1 MKHIKRRERESS
13 EIRRKIIEAA
23 RMLFLNQGYAEVS
36 MRKIADQIEYSP
48 TTIYHYFANKEAVV
62 RELLVEGNTL
72 FLQALQQRVDEAQAA
87 GLNALDTL
95 KTVSDAYV
103 RFGTANPEYYNI
115 LFISNLESVS
125 LVSLIDSGRFKG
137 FELLET
143 GLKAAMEEGCI
154 MQGDE
159 RLIAR
164 SVWSMLHGLTSLLLN
179 FELPM
184 AKSNDELIAF
194 TIDTFLRG
202 LSR

>member
-23 RMLFLNQGYAEVS
+23 RSLFLNQGYAEVS

-72 FLQALQQRVDEAQAA
+72 FLQALQRRVDEAQAA

>member
-23 RMLFLNQGYAEVS
+23 RSLFLNQGYAEVS

-48 TTIYHYFANKEAVV
+48 TTIYHYFANKEAIV
-62 RELLVEGNTL
+62 RELLIEGNSM
-72 FLQALQQRVDEAQAA
+72 FLQSLQQRAEEAQAA
-87 GLNALDTL
+87 GLNALDVL

-125 LVSLIDSGRFKG
+125 LISLIDSERFKG
-137 FELLET
+137 FELLES
-143 GLKAAMEEGCI
+143 GLKAAMNDGSI
-154 MQGDE
+154 TQGDE
-159 RLIAR
+159 RLIAT

-179 FELPM
+179 FDFHT
-184 AKSNDELIAF
+184 AKSNDELISF
-194 TIDTFLRG
+194 TIDTFFRG
-202 LSR
+202 VSR

>member
-23 RMLFLNQGYAEVS
+23 RSLFLNQGYAEVS

-48 TTIYHYFANKEAVV
+48 TTIYHYFSNKEAVV
-62 RELLVEGNTL
+62 CELLVEGNTL

-137 FELLET
+137 FELLEA

-154 MQGDE
+154 IQGDE

-179 FELPM
+179 FELSM

>member
-23 RMLFLNQGYAEVS
+23 RSLFLNQGYAEVS

-137 FELLET
+137 FELLEA

-154 MQGDE
+154 IQGDE

-194 TIDTFLRG
+194 TIDTFLKG

>member
-23 RMLFLNQGYAEVS
+23 RSLFLNQGYAEVS

-62 RELLVEGNTL
+62 RELLIEGNTL

-87 GLNALDTL
+87 GSNALDTL

-137 FELLET
+137 FELLEA

-154 MQGDE
+154 IQGDE

>member
-23 RMLFLNQGYAEVS
+23 RSLFLNQGYAEVS

-62 RELLVEGNTL
+62 RELLLEGNTL
-72 FLQALQQRVDEAQAA
+72 FLQALQQREQEGRAA
-87 GLNALDTL
+87 GLNALDML

-125 LVSLIDSGRFKG
+125 LVSLFDSGRFKG
-137 FELLET
+137 FELLEA

-154 MQGDE
+154 IQGDV

-179 FELPM
+179 FEFPM

>member
-23 RMLFLNQGYAEVS
+23 RSLFLNQGYAEVS

-125 LVSLIDSGRFKG
+125 LVSLIDSGRFRG
-137 FELLET
+137 FELLEA

-154 MQGDE
+154 IQGDE

-194 TIDTFLRG
+194 TIDTFLKG

>member
-1 MKHIKRRERESS
+1 MKHIKRRERESN

-23 RMLFLNQGYAEVS
+23 RSLFLNQGYAEVS

-62 RELLVEGNTL
+62 RELLLEGNAL
-72 FLQALQQRVDEAQAA
+72 FLQALQQRLEEAEAA
-87 GLNALDTL
+87 GLNALDRL

-103 RFGTANPEYYNI
+103 RFGMANPEYYNI

-125 LVSLIDSGRFKG
+125 LVCLIDSGRFKG
-137 FELLET
+137 FELLEA
-143 GLKAAMEEGCI
+143 GLLAAMEEGSI
-154 MQGDE
+154 IQGDE
-159 RLIAR
+159 SLIAR

-184 AKSNDELIAF
+184 TSSKDELISF
-194 TIDTFLRG
+194 TINTFFRG

>member
-23 RMLFLNQGYAEVS
+23 RSLFLNQGYAEVS

-62 RELLVEGNTL
+62 CELLVEGNTL

-137 FELLET
+137 FELLEA

-154 MQGDE
+154 IQGDE

>member
-23 RMLFLNQGYAEVS
+23 RSLFLNQGYAEVS

-137 FELLET
+137 FELLEA

>member
-1 MKHIKRRERESS
+1 MKHIKRRERESN

-23 RMLFLNQGYAEVS
+23 RSLFLNQGYAEVS

-62 RELLVEGNTL
+62 RELLLEGNTL
-72 FLQALQQRVDEAQAA
+72 FLQALQQREQEGRAA
-87 GLNALDTL
+87 GLNVLDML

-125 LVSLIDSGRFKG
+125 LVSLFDSGRFKG
-137 FELLET
+137 FELLEA

-154 MQGDE
+154 IQGDE

-179 FELPM
+179 FEFPM
-184 AKSNDELIAF
+184 AKSNDELISF
-194 TIDTFLRG
+194 TIDTFFRG
-202 LSR
+202 LSC

>member
-13 EIRRKIIEAA
+13 EIRRKIIESA
-23 RMLFLNQGYAEVS
+23 RSLFLNQGYAEVS

-48 TTIYHYFANKEAVV
+48 TTIYHYFSNKEAVV

>member
-23 RMLFLNQGYAEVS
+23 RSLFLNQGYAEVS

-48 TTIYHYFANKEAVV
+48 TTIYHYFSNKEAVV
-62 RELLVEGNTL
+62 HELLLEGNAL
-72 FLQALQQRVDEAQAA
+72 FLKALQQRVDEAQAA

-103 RFGTANPEYYNI
+103 RFGMANPEYYNI

-125 LVSLIDSGRFKG
+125 SVSLIDSGSFKG
-137 FELLET
+137 FELLEG
-143 GLKAAMEEGCI
+143 GLKVAMEEGGI
-154 MQGDE
+154 IQGDE
-159 RLIAR
+159 HLMAR

-184 AKSNDELIAF
+184 AKANNELISF
-194 TIDTFLRG
+194 TIDTFFRG

>member
-23 RMLFLNQGYAEVS
+23 RSLFLNQGYAEVS

-48 TTIYHYFANKEAVV
+48 TTIYHYFANKEAIV
-62 RELLVEGNTL
+62 RELLIEGNSM
-72 FLQALQQRVDEAQAA
+72 FLQSLQQRAEEAQAA
-87 GLNALDTL
+87 GLNALDVL

-125 LVSLIDSGRFKG
+125 LISLIDSGRFKG
-137 FELLET
+137 FELLES
-143 GLKAAMEEGCI
+143 GLKAAMDDGSI
-154 MQGDE
+154 TQGDD
-159 RLIAR
+159 RLIAT

-179 FELPM
+179 FDFPTE
-184 AKSNDELIAF
+184 KSNDELISF
-194 TIDTFLRG
+194 TIDTFFKG
-202 LSR
+202 VSR

>member
-23 RMLFLNQGYAEVS
+23 RSLFLNQGYAEVS

-137 FELLET
+137 FELLEA

-194 TIDTFLRG
+194 TIDTFL
-202 LSR
+202 SC

>member
-23 RMLFLNQGYAEVS
+23 RSLFLNQGYAEVS

-137 FELLET
+137 FELLEA

-194 TIDTFLRG
+194 TIDTFLKG

>member
-1 MKHIKRRERESS
+1 
-13 EIRRKIIEAA
+13 
-23 RMLFLNQGYAEVS
+23 
-36 MRKIADQIEYSP
+36 
-48 TTIYHYFANKEAVV
+48 
-62 RELLVEGNTL
+62 LL
-72 FLQALQQRVDEAQAA
+72 QRVDEAQAA
-87 GLNALDTL
+87 GLNTLDTL

-103 RFGTANPEYYNI
+103 RFGTTNPEYYNI

-125 LVSLIDSGRFKG
+125 LVSLIDSGSFKG
-137 FELLET
+137 FELLEA

-154 MQGDE
+154 IQGDE
-159 RLIAR
+159 HLIAR

-194 TIDTFLRG
+194 TIDTFLKG

>member
-23 RMLFLNQGYAEVS
+23 RSLFLNQGYAEVS

-48 TTIYHYFANKEAVV
+48 TTIYHYFSNKEAVV
-62 RELLVEGNTL
+62 RELLLEGNAL
-72 FLQALQQRVDEAQAA
+72 FLKALQQRAEEAQAA
-87 GLNALDTL
+87 GLDALDSL

-103 RFGTANPEYYNI
+103 RFGMANPEYYNI
-115 LFISNLESVS
+115 LFISDLESVS

-154 MQGDE
+154 IQGDE
-159 RLIAR
+159 HLIAR

-184 AKSNDELIAF
+184 AKSNDELISF
-194 TIDTFLRG
+194 TIDTFFRG

>member
-23 RMLFLNQGYAEVS
+23 RSLFLNQGYAEVS

-125 LVSLIDSGRFKG
+125 LVSLIDSGRFRG
-137 FELLET
+137 FELLEA

-154 MQGDE
+154 IQGDE

-179 FELPM
+179 FELSM

-194 TIDTFLRG
+194 TIDTFLKG

>member
-23 RMLFLNQGYAEVS
+23 RSLFLNQGYAEVS

-137 FELLET
+137 FELLEA

-202 LSR
+202 

>member
-23 RMLFLNQGYAEVS
+23 RSLFLNQGYAEVS

-48 TTIYHYFANKEAVV
+48 TTIYHYFANKEAIV
-62 RELLVEGNTL
+62 RELLIEGNSM
-72 FLQALQQRVDEAQAA
+72 FLQSLQQRAEEAQAA
-87 GLNALDTL
+87 GLNALDVL

-125 LVSLIDSGRFKG
+125 LISLIDSGRFKG
-137 FELLET
+137 FELLES
-143 GLKAAMEEGCI
+143 GLKAAMDDGSI
-154 MQGDE
+154 TQGDD
-159 RLIAR
+159 RLIAT

-179 FELPM
+179 FDFPTE
-184 AKSNDELIAF
+184 KSNDELISF
-194 TIDTFLRG
+194 TIDTFFKG
-202 LSR
+202 

>member
-1 MKHIKRRERESS
+1 
-13 EIRRKIIEAA
+13 
-23 RMLFLNQGYAEVS
+23 

-62 RELLVEGNTL
+62 RELLLEGNTL
-72 FLQALQQRVDEAQAA
+72 FLQALQQREQEGRAA
-87 GLNALDTL
+87 GLNVLDML

-125 LVSLIDSGRFKG
+125 LVSLFDSGRFKG
-137 FELLET
+137 FELLEA

-154 MQGDE
+154 IQGDE

-179 FELPM
+179 FEFPM
-184 AKSNDELIAF
+184 AKSNDELISF
-194 TIDTFLRG
+194 TIDTFFRG
-202 LSR
+202 LSC

>member
-1 MKHIKRRERESS
+1 MKHIKRRERESN

-23 RMLFLNQGYAEVS
+23 RSLFLNQGYAEVS

-62 RELLVEGNTL
+62 RELLLEGNAL
-72 FLQALQQRVDEAQAA
+72 FLQALQQSQEEAEAA
-87 GLNALDTL
+87 GLNALDKL

-103 RFGTANPEYYNI
+103 RFGMANPEYYSI

-137 FELLET
+137 FELLEA
-143 GLKAAMEEGCI
+143 GLLAAMEEGGI
-154 MQGDE
+154 IQGNE
-159 RLIAR
+159 SLIAS

-184 AKSNDELIAF
+184 TSSKDELISF
-194 TIDTFLRG
+194 TIDTFFRG
-202 LSR
+202 LQS

>member
-23 RMLFLNQGYAEVS
+23 RSLFLNQGYAEVS

-62 RELLVEGNTL
+62 RELLLEGNAL

-137 FELLET
+137 FELLEA

-154 MQGDE
+154 IQGDE

-184 AKSNDELIAF
+184 AKSNDELISF

>member
-23 RMLFLNQGYAEVS
+23 RSLFLNQGYAEVS

-137 FELLET
+137 FELLEA

-159 RLIAR
+159 RLFAS

-202 LSR
+202 

>member
-13 EIRRKIIEAA
+13 EIRRKIIESA
-23 RMLFLNQGYAEVS
+23 RSLFLNQGYAEVS

>member
-23 RMLFLNQGYAEVS
+23 RSLFLNQGYAEVS

-48 TTIYHYFANKEAVV
+48 TTIYHYFANKEAIV
-62 RELLVEGNTL
+62 RELLIEGNSM
-72 FLQALQQRVDEAQAA
+72 FLQSLQQRAEEAQAA
-87 GLNALDTL
+87 GLNALDVL

-125 LVSLIDSGRFKG
+125 LISLIDSERFKG
-137 FELLET
+137 FELLES
-143 GLKAAMEEGCI
+143 GLKAAMDDGSI
-154 MQGDE
+154 TQGDE
-159 RLIAR
+159 RLIAT

-179 FELPM
+179 FDFPT
-184 AKSNDELIAF
+184 AKSNDELISF
-194 TIDTFLRG
+194 TIDTFFRG
-202 LSR
+202 VSR

>member
-23 RMLFLNQGYAEVS
+23 RSLFLNQGYAEVS

-137 FELLET
+137 FELLEA

-154 MQGDE
+154 IQGDE

-202 LSR
+202 

>member
-23 RMLFLNQGYAEVS
+23 RSLFLNQGYAEVS

-48 TTIYHYFANKEAVV
+48 TTIYHYFANKEAIV
-62 RELLVEGNTL
+62 RELLIEGNSM
-72 FLQALQQRVDEAQAA
+72 FLQSLQQRAEEAQAA
-87 GLNALDTL
+87 GLNALDVL

-125 LVSLIDSGRFKG
+125 LISLIDSERFKG
-137 FELLET
+137 SELLES
-143 GLKAAMEEGCI
+143 GLKAAMNDGSI
-154 MQGDE
+154 TQGDE
-159 RLIAR
+159 RLIAT

-179 FELPM
+179 FDFHT
-184 AKSNDELIAF
+184 AKSNDELISF
-194 TIDTFLRG
+194 TIDTFFRG
-202 LSR
+202 VSR

>member
-1 MKHIKRRERESS
+1 MKHIKRRERENN

-23 RMLFLNQGYAEVS
+23 RSLFLNQGYAEVS

-62 RELLVEGNTL
+62 RELLLEGNTL
-72 FLQALQQRVDEAQAA
+72 FLQALQQRVDEARVA
-87 GLNALDTL
+87 GSNALDTL

-137 FELLET
+137 FELLEA
-143 GLKAAMEEGCI
+143 GLKAAMEEGYI
-154 MQGDE
+154 IQGDE

-164 SVWSMLHGLTSLLLN
+164 SIWSMLHGLTSLLLN

-194 TIDTFLRG
+194 TIDTFLKG

>member
-23 RMLFLNQGYAEVS
+23 RSLFLNQGYAEVS

>member
-23 RMLFLNQGYAEVS
+23 RSLFLNQGYAEVS

-62 RELLVEGNTL
+62 CELLVEGNTL

-137 FELLET
+137 FELLEA

-154 MQGDE
+154 IQGDE

-194 TIDTFLRG
+194 TIDTFLKG

>member
-1 MKHIKRRERESS
+1 MKHIKRRERESN

-23 RMLFLNQGYAEVS
+23 RSLFLNQGYAEVS

-62 RELLVEGNTL
+62 RELLMEGNAL
-72 FLQALQQRVDEAQAA
+72 FLQALQQRLEEAEAA
-87 GLNALDTL
+87 GLNAMDRL

-103 RFGTANPEYYNI
+103 RFGMANPEYYNI
-115 LFISNLESVS
+115 LFISDLESVS
-125 LVSLIDSGRFKG
+125 PVSLIDSGRFKG
-137 FELLET
+137 FELLEA
-143 GLKAAMEEGCI
+143 GLQAAMKEGSI
-154 MQGDE
+154 IQEDE

-179 FELPM
+179 FELPVTR
-184 AKSNDELIAF
+184 SNDELISF
-194 TIDTFLRG
+194 TIDTFFRG

>member
-1 MKHIKRRERESS
+1 MKHIKRRERESN

-23 RMLFLNQGYAEVS
+23 RSLFLNQGYAEVS

-62 RELLVEGNTL
+62 RELLLEGNTL
-72 FLQALQQRVDEAQAA
+72 FLQALQQREQEGRAA
-87 GLNALDTL
+87 GLNALDML

-125 LVSLIDSGRFKG
+125 LVSLFDSGRFKG
-137 FELLET
+137 FELLEG

-154 MQGDE
+154 IQGDE